1 MCCCPI
7 SKLFQSFWEVSQAK
21 HLLLLFL
28 VYYSVWTCNKHWC
41 EGIVFWW
48 WVQLVMLWNKP
59 LSNPLSPPWSAMA
72 HLTGFLLFKL
82 PIRQYTNLGRVSQQ
96 PPMHQLAVL
105 STGWAAFFHS
115 VSDGVHHNPFLF
127 AADHYTFLFLL
138 VRGGFSLGPDL
149 TPSYLVHFPT
159 LVSTAPT
166 LVPYLLSPTN
176 IATLITSHPIDL
188 VMIVTTYLTNLA
200 TLLITYLTNLTIV
213 LNTYPIDLTTLH
225 TQPPYWHKYFT
236 NLVPLLRQLVSYVLT
251 YLSN

>member
-1 MCCCPI
+1 VCCCPI
-7 SKLFQSFWEVSQAK
+7 SKLFQSFWEVRQAK

-28 VYYSVWTCNKHWC
+28 VYSVWTCNKHWC

-72 HLTGFLLFKL
+72 HLTGFLLLLKP
-82 PIRQYTNLGRVSQQ
+82 PIRQYTNLGRVNQQ

-115 VSDGVHHNPFLF
+115 APDGVHHNPFF
-127 AADHYTFLFLL
+127 FWLL
-138 VRGGFSLGPDL
+138 IIVFFYFIWFVTVFSPGPDL
-149 TPSYLVHFPT
+149 THSYLVHFPT
-159 LVSTAPT
+159 LVSITPT

-176 IATLITSHPIDL
+176 I
-188 VMIVTTYLTNLA
+188 A

-213 LNTYPIDLTTLH
+213 LNTYPTNLTTLH

-236 NLVPLLRQLVSYVLT
+236 NLVPLIRQLVSYVLI